1 MNKRLEKLKEQ
12 IENDF
17 KAYNVKTRLA
27 DEQGIKALQQDLQ
40 MMLDKWNYKYGFDL
54 EPIVIRQISKTQFN
68 MDIMSAFRK
77 YPKVMQQKIACEL
90 AGIDMSDVA
99 LFDWSGSDGEYITG
113 IIQMPVGRI
122 KELKLEIPVD

>member
-1 MNKRLEKLKEQ
+1 MDKRLEKLKEQ

-27 DEQGIKALQQDLQ
+27 DEEGIKALKIDLN
-40 MMLDKWNYKYGFDL
+40 MLIAKWNYKYGFDL

-68 MDIMSAFRK
+68 IDIMSAFRK
-77 YPKVMQQKIACEL
+77 YPKVMQQEIACQL

-113 IIQMPVGRI
+113 IIQFPIGRI
-122 KELKLEIPVD
+122 KEIKLEIPVD